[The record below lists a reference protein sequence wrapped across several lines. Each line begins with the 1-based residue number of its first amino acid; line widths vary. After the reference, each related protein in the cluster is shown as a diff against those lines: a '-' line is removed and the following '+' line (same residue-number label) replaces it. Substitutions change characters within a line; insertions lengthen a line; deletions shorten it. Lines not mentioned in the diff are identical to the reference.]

1 MHRFDPNT
9 PAIAR
14 VYDYFLG
21 GKDNFAAD
29 RELAQRLIATWPG
42 ILVLATQ
49 NKAFTDRAVTWVA
62 GQGIS
67 QFIDMGCGLPTVPST
82 HGSARAVTPDVRV
95 AYVDNDPI
103 VVSHLNGLPT
113 REQAGLTVVDGDAR
127 DTDRIL
133 DAVAAGID
141 LSAPAC
147 LIMAAFLHFFPVET
161 GQDLV
166 ARYTA
171 RLASG
176 SYVIFTVGLAHG
188 EPAQRFASAYNQ
200 GPTRL
205 YAHSPAEFASF
216 FDSMDLVPPGIG
228 FARTWRP
235 GWAATALPP
244 PRDGEVLVG
253 VARVTGQPPA
263 AE

>member
-1 MHRFDPNT
+1 VHGFDPKT
-9 PAIAR
+9 PSIAR

-21 GKDNFAAD
+21 GRDNFAAD
-29 RELAQRLIATWPG
+29 RALAERLIATWPG
-42 ILVLATQ
+42 ISVAARQ
-49 NKAFTDRAVTWVA
+49 NKGFIDRAVTWVA

-67 QFIDMGCGLPTVPST
+67 QFIDVGCGLPTVPST
-82 HGSARAVTPDVRV
+82 HGSARAVVPGARV

-103 VVSHLNGLPT
+103 VVSHLNALPA
-113 REQAGLTVVDGDAR
+113 RDQAGLTVVDGDVR

-133 DAVAAGID
+133 DAVEAGID

-147 LIMAAFLHFFPVET
+147 LIMAALLHFFPVET

-166 ARYTA
+166 AKYTA
-171 RLASG
+171 RLAPG

-188 EPAQRFASAYNQ
+188 EPAQRFFSLYSQ
-200 GPTRL
+200 GPARL
-205 YAHSPAEFASF
+205 YAHSTTDFASF

-235 GWAATALPP
+235 GWEVTALTS

-253 VARVTGQPPA
+253 VGSVTG
-263 AE
+263 

>member
-1 MHRFDPNT
+1 
-9 PAIAR
+9 
-14 VYDYFLG
+14 V
-21 GKDNFAAD
+21 
-29 RELAQRLIATWPG
+29 
-42 ILVLATQ
+42 
-49 NKAFTDRAVTWVA
+49 
-62 GQGIS
+62 
-67 QFIDMGCGLPTVPST
+67 PT
-82 HGSARAVTPDVRV
+82 
-95 AYVDNDPI
+95 
-103 VVSHLNGLPT
+103 
-113 REQAGLTVVDGDAR
+113 
-127 DTDRIL
+127 
-133 DAVAAGID
+133 AGID

-171 RLASG
+171 RLAPG
-176 SYVIFTVGLAHG
+176 SYVILTLGLAHG
-188 EPAQRFASAYNQ
+188 AAAQRFTSAYNQ
-200 GPTRL
+200 GPMRL
-205 YAHSPAEFASF
+205 YTHSPAEFASF

-235 GWAATALPP
+235 GWEATAMPA